1 MQFSGG
7 ILLALTPIWWIPFAI
22 PSKLMCY
29 IIRVMPNGLS
39 VDAGAYPFDIKV
51 ILIGVLVTITLYIVT
66 SYLTAKWFE
75 KQEV

>member
-1 MQFSGG
+1 
-7 ILLALTPIWWIPFAI
+7 
-22 PSKLMCY
+22 MC
-29 IIRVMPNGLS
+29 IR
-39 VDAGAYPFDIKV
+39 DRAGAYPFDIKV

>member
-1 MQFSGG
+1 MQFS
-7 ILLALTPIWWIPFAI
+7 WWHTAI

-39 VDAGAYPFDIKV
+39 VEAGAYPFDIKV